1 MSNHPRAYSAHDLMA
16 EILDMANQR
25 WIDQDRFRQIL
36 TKMRLQD
43 SQTRIYFLTQLY
55 GKIRMIPMKL
65 FPSPDA
71 REKMLGSLQEAMDIE
86 IAREE
91 SI

>member
-1 MSNHPRAYSAHDLMA
+1 MSNQPRAYSAHDLMG
-16 EILDMANQR
+16 EILDMTNQR

-43 SQTRIYFLTQLY
+43 SQTRIYFLTQLH
-55 GKIRMIPMKL
+55 GKIRLIPMRL
-65 FPSPDA
+65 FPSPEA
-71 REKMLGSLQEAMDIE
+71 REKMLDALQEAMDLE

-91 SI
+91 